1 MNYQVLKTKAQAFIQ
16 EHHSYFWGVFE
27 LSMLCAAGYSV
38 FGLILLSTGALA
50 SGNTLIMMLEFMI
63 APVYAAILFVGV
75 TAALSVILT
84 LPYAI
89 ALTLHLPGQPAAAAT
104 KSAGPRARKATSRK
118 ASPSTRR
125 AKA

>member
-1 MNYQVLKTKAQAFIQ
+1 MNYQVLKTKALAFIQ
-16 EHHSYFWGVFE
+16 EHHSYFWGVLE

-50 SGNTLIMMLEFMI
+50 SGNTFIMMLEFMI
-63 APVYAAILFVGV
+63 APVYAAVLFIAV

-89 ALTLHLPGQPAAAAT
+89 ALTLHLPSRPTAT
-104 KSAGPRARKATSRK
+104 RTAPRTRKGVSRK
-118 ASPSTRR
+118 TAGSTRR